1 MSSPVG
7 ANAKRT
13 EIIEQLARF
22 QSAPGRLQQ
31 PVGIIGPGDGGERE
45 CSAARTVA
53 GLLAQAGFSI
63 ICGGRGGVM
72 AAASCGATEA
82 GGIAVGILPE
92 EDARSANAY
101 LTVAV
106 PTGMGEMRNAVIAR
120 SSLCLVAIGGG
131 MGTISEMALGLKWN
145 QAVFA
150 LYEDVQ
156 LPGAVITRDL
166 DDLIARVLAFL
177 SQRAGLTVA

>member
-13 EIIEQLARF
+13 KIIEQLARS
-22 QSAPGRLQQ
+22 QSGPERLQQ
-31 PVGIIGPGDGGERE
+31 PVAIIGPGDGGERE

-72 AAASCGATEA
+72 AAASRGATEA
-82 GGIAVGILPE
+82 GGVAVGILPE
-92 EDARSANAY
+92 EDARSANPF

-106 PTGMGEMRNAVIAR
+106 PTGMGEMRNAIIAR

-156 LPGAVITRDL
+156 LPGAVIASDL
-166 DDLIARVLAFL
+166 DDLIERVLDFL
-177 SQRAGLTVA
+177 SKRSA